1 MSLPK
6 SIVAL
11 AITCV
16 LCSNFYRI
24 LILFIVL
31 HTCTFFLHYILR
43 EVRTVWGRRRLHGHF
58 GVFWLVF
65 LVAVLFLWVFF
76 VAFWVLFWGIFLDF
90 CLGFFVVCL
99 VWFWS
104 VVFCF
109 GGGFFVGWS
118 GFFGFCLFLV
128 AFSPLGRRC

>member
-1 MSLPK
+1 M
-6 SIVAL
+6 
-11 AITCV
+11 ITDSFLYLESSHRSFD
-16 LCSNFYRI
+16 LCLQMNFW
-24 LILFIVL
+24 LWVG
-31 HTCTFFLHYILR
+31 FFL
-43 EVRTVWGRRRLHGHF
+43 VDW
-58 GVFWLVF
+58 F
-65 LVAVLFLWVFF
+65 LFS
-76 VAFWVLFWGIFLDF
+76 
-90 CLGFFVVCL
+90 LGFFVVCL